1 MKKKIYTINEI
12 KEKVIPVLEKSPVV
26 KAILFGSYAH
36 GTATS
41 QSDIDLFIDSNGVL
55 RGFAFYGVLESLVEA
70 TEKEIDLIEKQEI
83 IAGALIEQEIYDS
96 GVIIYEK

>member
-12 KEKVIPVLEKSPVV
+12 KEKVRPVLEKSPVV
-26 KAILFGSYAH
+26 KAILFGSYAQ

-55 RGFAFYGVLESLVEA
+55 KGLAFYGVLESLVEA
-70 TEKEIDLIEKQEI
+70 TEKVIDLIEKQEI
-83 IAGALIEQEIYDS
+83 ITGALIEQEIYDS
-96 GVIIYEK
+96 GVVIYEK